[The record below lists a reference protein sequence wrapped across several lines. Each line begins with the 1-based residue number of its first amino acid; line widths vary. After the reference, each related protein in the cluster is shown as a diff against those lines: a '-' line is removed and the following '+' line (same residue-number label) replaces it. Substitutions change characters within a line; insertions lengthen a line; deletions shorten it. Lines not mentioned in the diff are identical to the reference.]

1 MPSQLMQ
8 RYFEFVSQR
17 PGHILAPLLLI
28 VLVAVIYLV
37 VQGARRK
44 RQRDYEEDL
53 ARGIPAEPP
62 ARPFPWVRGFIAA
75 VAMAAF
81 YLVIFRVISLMP
93 PFYRDQKGGA
103 ILMSFSFLFLGPF
116 VAGVIT
122 VAQATRKDPWPV
134 SAWVLAP
141 WIPVLANML
150 LALAVAWE
158 GIICVVFIVPPAMI
172 SASLGGILAGALQ
185 RHWHRAASRRTL
197 YCFAALPLLMAVA
210 ETHLDQPLRTR
221 TVDTSVVIHASAAVV
236 WQNIERVPA
245 IGPAELRRSWAN
257 AIGFPR
263 PVEATLSHEGVG
275 GVRNATFE
283 RGLKFT
289 ETITEWVPNQ
299 RIVFTIKADTAA
311 IPTTTL
317 DEHVTVGGRFFD
329 VLTGEY
335 DLQTLPNG
343 DTLLHLSSQERLSTD
358 FNAYAAM
365 WSDAVMRDMQS
376 NILHVIRNR
385 CERA

>member
-172 SASLGGILAGALQ
+172 SASL
-185 RHWHRAASRRTL
+185 
-197 YCFAALPLLMAVA
+197 AVA
-210 ETHLDQPLRTR
+210 PSLRVTNALGR
-221 TVDTSVVIHASAAVV
+221 SPQTSCGIATTAQSSTAGCALIACSTS
-236 WQNIERVPA
+236 IEEMFSPPEM
-245 IGPAELRRSWAN
+245 ITS
-257 AIGFPR
+257 FPR
-263 PVEATLSHEGVG
+263 S
-275 GVRNATFE
+275 R
-283 RGLKFT
+283 
-289 ETITEWVPNQ
+289 
-299 RIVFTIKADTAA
+299 
-311 IPTTTL
+311 
-317 DEHVTVGGRFFD
+317 
-329 VLTGEY
+329 
-335 DLQTLPNG
+335 
-343 DTLLHLSSQERLSTD
+343 SSIAPSGCRTPRSPE
-358 FNAYAAM
+358 
-365 WSDAVMRDMQS
+365 
-376 NILHVIRNR
+376 
-385 CERA
+385 